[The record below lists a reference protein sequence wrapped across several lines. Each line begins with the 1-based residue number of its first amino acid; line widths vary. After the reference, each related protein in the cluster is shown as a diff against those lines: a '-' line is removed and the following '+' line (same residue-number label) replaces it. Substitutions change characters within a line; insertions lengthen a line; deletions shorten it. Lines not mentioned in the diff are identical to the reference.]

1 MNKIE
6 ASISLFIITFFA
18 SIQYIFL
25 DGIPQNLSHFAFLC
39 VTNFIGFLMTLAFF
53 FGELF
58 RLDLKQVKQ
67 SIILSGELI
76 FFNIFMLIGI
86 RGIEPAVTSAVL
98 SSYCLLVL
106 IFESIIYRRSPN
118 KMSLVSVALIILGL
132 FLMTDANIYGLYDI
146 NILYLIVADVFF
158 AGYVMTVGSYAT
170 SSNPSILAMGQ
181 MFFCFIFSF
190 ILWGFESFFF
200 GISLRL
206 PDNKEFWVS
215 VIYISFFIRGLYGI
229 IQIYAQR
236 YISPLNTSLIF
247 SSEIVMTLLVSP
259 LLAGIFGTELENITF
274 LKSIGSC
281 MVILGLMIIDPSFL
295 IALKTKIQMPH
306 LTKRID
312 HKIDIQ
318 TKIFLIAISA
328 FVYLLLDIPIR
339 MTEILPFYAAIKN
352 ALPFI
357 LGLFFGLYG
366 LLGIC
371 VGCVISSLFMGVS
384 FYEILNECRCIIMA
398 GGVMFYGWHY
408 FSSSHRIHFKNVRH
422 YIRYLLLSIVA
433 SILCF
438 DFDYTLSYFICGI
451 IIGLPANILFG
462 SLLFVEPI
470 MPVWCAYNY
479 DTSFIIDDGGK
490 NLENIN
496 EILQNTAEEKGIKL
510 KRVFEIQSCIE
521 ELSIRIFNAI
531 PDVKLHVRL
540 IYSQAVSVRINY
552 NGRKYNPFKVVRGE
566 SDIDIM
572 SLKII
577 KHRALRASFMYYK
590 GENKIHVVM

>member
-190 ILWGFESFFF
+190 ILWGFESLFF
-200 GISLRL
+200 GISL
-206 PDNKEFWVS
+206 
-215 VIYISFFIRGLYGI
+215 
-229 IQIYAQR
+229 
-236 YISPLNTSLIF
+236 T
-247 SSEIVMTLLVSP
+247 
-259 LLAGIFGTELENITF
+259 
-274 LKSIGSC
+274 
-281 MVILGLMIIDPSFL
+281 
-295 IALKTKIQMPH
+295 
-306 LTKRID
+306 
-312 HKIDIQ
+312 
-318 TKIFLIAISA
+318 
-328 FVYLLLDIPIR
+328 
-339 MTEILPFYAAIKN
+339 
-352 ALPFI
+352 
-357 LGLFFGLYG
+357 
-366 LLGIC
+366 
-371 VGCVISSLFMGVS
+371 
-384 FYEILNECRCIIMA
+384 
-398 GGVMFYGWHY
+398 
-408 FSSSHRIHFKNVRH
+408 
-422 YIRYLLLSIVA
+422 
-433 SILCF
+433 
-438 DFDYTLSYFICGI
+438 
-451 IIGLPANILFG
+451 
-462 SLLFVEPI
+462 
-470 MPVWCAYNY
+470 
-479 DTSFIIDDGGK
+479 
-490 NLENIN
+490 
-496 EILQNTAEEKGIKL
+496 
-510 KRVFEIQSCIE
+510 
-521 ELSIRIFNAI
+521 
-531 PDVKLHVRL
+531 VK
-540 IYSQAVSVRINY
+540 
-552 NGRKYNPFKVVRGE
+552 
-566 SDIDIM
+566 
-572 SLKII
+572 
-577 KHRALRASFMYYK
+577 
-590 GENKIHVVM
+590 